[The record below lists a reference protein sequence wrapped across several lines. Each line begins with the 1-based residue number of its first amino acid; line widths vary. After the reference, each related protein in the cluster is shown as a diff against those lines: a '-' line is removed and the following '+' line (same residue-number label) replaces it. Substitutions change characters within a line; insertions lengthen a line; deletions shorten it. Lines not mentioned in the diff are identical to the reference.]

1 MNVPFPFWG
10 DAVCFKINLF
20 VFGFCMNVHMNVCI
34 YTKWGG
40 LLPLDPLR
48 TVVIND
54 YEIHCWCW

>member
-10 DAVCFKINLF
+10 DAVCFKISLF

-40 LLPLDPLR
+40 LLPLETKR
-48 TVVIND
+48 G
-54 YEIHCWCW
+54 H